1 MEKRNRKKYRS
12 VPVKWIAAGTVAA
25 VLAVIVLLLLLGRGN
40 GKTSVPPVQSVGEAI
55 DLLSS
60 RAEDLGYENAL
71 SELTELHSTTV
82 SGDSYYR
89 LQQNYQGIPVFG
101 RTVVYAADEKGE
113 HLAVTQNVQDISGGL
128 NLNPTVTLEEVQGQL
143 LTYLAETYPDSPWA
157 SGGEVLPEVQLDS
170 ESLCIYNLDGTDHL
184 AYELYVE
191 GLCLLADAHTG
202 QVLHAYPMIRSATAT
217 FGFSDDVLEV
227 PQLPTGEYVLKDE
240 EYGIYVYSAEG
251 KTYWTPDPFSLDV
264 DVLKQVRSE
273 NAQFGETGT
282 LFEQDDTVDFI
293 SMIHAK
299 ESLYCVRGVSGYF
312 TDLMNGPQVEKMLL
326 VYDDYITLKYRGD
339 NAGGG
344 ILSAKTLLGTPLFDS
359 DDPNE
364 KVAVLIL
371 GTQHSDIPENSL
383 DVIAHEYTHIVT
395 ARTVNWTDGS
405 KQNKA
410 LDEAF
415 SDIFGEL
422 VQADIEKRDPDWN
435 HGGHRYLDDP
445 YKNNYPVKIGD
456 TYPSDTDFAHGAS
469 TIISHTAYL
478 MWNGFDGTAS
488 QKLSTEELAQLW
500 YRTMLMLPSD
510 ADFADCRYAVEMAAE
525 AMGLSDSQK
534 RCIQQ
539 AFDNAGIA
547 KMSEDPNVDFQVA
560 DVFTVNI
567 WEPDNT
573 RCEDCDVTVRKAV
586 EVYGPVLPMDAPIRW
601 NSSNSEQCHLKL
613 DPGYYTLTVQ
623 VHGEPGETKK
633 YTIQVM
639 PDDSGEKEI
648 DIHTNIGRAMLDVQ
662 IRGKEGG
669 KEVSLPDASIEIY
682 RDNPN
687 QLVYMGNGAERRFYL
702 RPDNYTVV
710 VTAPGYQPEQMSFR
724 MQDNSI
730 RYSHSF
736 LLEPVAQDSSGDLP
750 ATPEPITGGV
760 PYEVLSWEASYTGQ
774 ADGTEFTNRY
784 IYEYIVLQGDDPAYE
799 AINRDLYRLAQE
811 QWNKILDGPL
821 QYLHQD
827 RGEVCKDYEEY
838 IAARVT
844 HNGNGI
850 ISILMGPDQAV
861 TYSLYNG
868 ARLGLHILS
877 GDHQVE
883 YLKTIQKTVATNN
896 ASELGLSDFGFAVMD
911 SEIVILGTAF
921 PGGSLFA
928 PYSRMIH
935 TGLYVSTEYTERLK
949 GTLRATGG
957 TGSASYEILELDRSY
972 LRRGRPD
979 CLQSKIHV
987 CQYPVAS
994 GAAAA
999 GQISQEAYDLA
1010 RQFIDAFPDELTN
1023 TSNRYEFDWECNR
1036 YSDDERI
1043 SSGYEGVQYNNN
1055 GILCYVMD
1063 WKVELKHYRDGQK
1076 FIGAE
1081 RYDGLYGTT
1090 YDLQTGA
1097 HLTLQQVTGM
1107 DEKTQQLMLRDAY
1120 GRVYNYYYLNSHR
1133 MSYDPAGFS
1142 LEDPAFFI
1150 DRDGQIM
1157 LHFSVTEQFEADYL
1171 ADLPKTAHTFVVTL
1185 PTELYV
1191 LGS

>member
-1 MEKRNRKKYRS
+1 M
-12 VPVKWIAAGTVAA
+12 
-25 VLAVIVLLLLLGRGN
+25 
-40 GKTSVPPVQSVGEAI
+40 
-55 DLLSS
+55 D
-60 RAEDLGYENAL
+60 
-71 SELTELHSTTV
+71 
-82 SGDSYYR
+82 
-89 LQQNYQGIPVFG
+89 
-101 RTVVYAADEKGE
+101 
-113 HLAVTQNVQDISGGL
+113 
-128 NLNPTVTLEEVQGQL
+128 
-143 LTYLAETYPDSPWA
+143 
-157 SGGEVLPEVQLDS
+157 
-170 ESLCIYNLDGTDHL
+170 DGT
-184 AYELYVE
+184 
-191 GLCLLADAHTG
+191 
-202 QVLHAYPMIRSATAT
+202 
-217 FGFSDDVLEV
+217 
-227 PQLPTGEYVLKDE
+227 YVLKDE
-240 EYGIYVYSAEG
+240 
-251 KTYWTPDPFSLDV
+251 D
-264 DVLKQVRSE
+264 
-273 NAQFGETGT
+273 TGT
-282 LFEQDDTVDFI
+282 YIYTSDGNTFSDPVGGYNHNQLILVTSEDNVFGAGIDSVSRA
-293 SMIHAK
+293 SMERARQ
-299 ESLYCVRGVSGYF
+299 SLERVNHIRQFFDGF
-312 TDLMNGPQVEKMLL
+312 QKNIVEKLIL
-326 VYDDYITLKYRGD
+326 VYDDEIGSENGENAYANRGT
-339 NAGGG
+339 A
-344 ILSAKTLLGTPLFDS
+344 IAFTGTNLFDAS
-359 DDPNE
+359 IFEISEPVGLIGIGTVYSEDP
-364 KVAVLIL
+364 VQYA
-371 GTQHSDIPENSL
+371 DIY
-383 DVIAHEYTHIVT
+383 AHEYTHVVSRILVDW
-395 ARTVNWTDGS
+395 ASYQGENG
-405 KQNKA
+405 A
-410 LDEAF
+410 LNEAY
-415 SDIFGEL
+415 SDIFAEL
-422 VQADIEKRDPDWN
+422 YEGYLKQGSPDWL
-435 HGGHRYLDDP
+435 HGVLMRGGNMVYVSRNIQNPQD
-445 YKNNYPVKIGD
+445 NTTYPVRDNRVYPIAVSQNNRVNPHIG
-456 TYPSDTDFAHGAS
+456 A
-469 TIISHTAYL
+469 TIISHIAY
-478 MWNGFDGTAS
+478 
-488 QKLSTEELAQLW
+488 KLSMGDSGVSGSAISYRDLGTLW
-500 YRTMLMLPSD
+500 FKSMLHLTSN
-510 ADFADCRYAVEMAAE
+510 ADFLECRTAVILAAE
-525 AMGLSDSQK
+525 EMGLSQAQK
-534 RCIQQ
+534 NWIERC
-539 AFDNAGIA
+539 FDDAGIIA
-547 KMSEDPNVDFQVA
+547 NVPNVDFQVA

-573 RCEDCDVTVRKAV
+573 RCEDCDVTVRQAV

-736 LLEPVAQDSSGDLP
+736 LLEPVAQDPSGDLP
-750 ATPEPITGGV
+750 VIPEPITGGV

-921 PGGSLFA
+921 PGGSLFG

-979 CLQSKIHV
+979 CLQSMIHV

-1081 RYDGLYGTT
+1081 RYDGLYGIT